1 MFRRLLWPWR
11 WRTALHEAGHAV
23 AAVALGIEFQ
33 RVTVLGEDLG
43 MIVLAE
49 KLLYDRPGFD
59 PDAPGARQDAVNFAV
74 MALAG
79 EFAEASCSGRP
90 PSFEEGGAVRDY
102 AVATELAGRLFV
114 GEADRGRFLAEMEG
128 RANAFVTDPVRH
140 RQIRAVAARL
150 DRVGELNEDQ
160 VKRIVA
166 EVGGPNAEAGPS
178 A

>member
-1 MFRRLLWPWR
+1 
-11 WRTALHEAGHAV
+11 V
-23 AAVALGIEFQ
+23 AHGIEFQ

-79 EFAEASCSGRP
+79 ELAEAACSGRA
-90 PSFEEGGAVRDY
+90 PSFSEGGAVRDY
-102 AVATELAGRLFV
+102 AVVTELAGRLFA
-114 GEADRGRFLAEMEG
+114 GEADRGRFLVEMER
-128 RANAFVTDPVRH
+128 RAVALVTDPVRQ

-150 DRVGELNEDQ
+150 DRVGELKGDQ
-160 VKRIVA
+160 VKRIMA
-166 EVGGPNAEAGPS
+166 EVGGPNAEAEPS